1 MLLAAGNPVTLEEM
15 RKVVKIQKISSHT
28 HKTVSM
34 YTCTSY
40 GFFSNFLMNTP
51 PPHASYKNSGAGKEN
66 LN

>member
-34 YTCTSY
+34 YTCTS
-40 GFFSNFLMNTP
+40 
-51 PPHASYKNSGAGKEN
+51 
-66 LN
+66 